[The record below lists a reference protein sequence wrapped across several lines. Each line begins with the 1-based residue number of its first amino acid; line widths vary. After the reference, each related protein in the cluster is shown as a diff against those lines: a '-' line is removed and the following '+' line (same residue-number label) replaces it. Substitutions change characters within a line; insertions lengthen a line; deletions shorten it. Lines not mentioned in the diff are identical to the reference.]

1 MQNTRSSIT
10 VSSIMI
16 KVNIRE
22 TAIKKGIKTA
32 YQLQK
37 AMNLQ
42 PSQAAKLYRNDLKMI
57 GLDTLDKLCEIFD
70 CMPSDLL
77 VYGSGRTKK
86 EKTVKTPV
94 IAQKEASSNES
105 SSDLLSTTEVAKR
118 LGLSERT
125 VRDNY
130 KNGRLPF
137 TKMGTKNFVTKSDL
151 ETFKAQRLTD
161 NQRKEK

>member
-1 MQNTRSSIT
+1 
-10 VSSIMI
+10 MI

-57 GLDTLDKLCEIFD
+57 GLDTLDRLCEILD

-77 VYGSGRTKK
+77 VYGSGRAKK

-105 SSDLLSTTEVAKR
+105 GGDLLSTAEVAKR
-118 LGLSERT
+118 TGLSERT
-125 VRDNY
+125 IRDNY
-130 KNGRLPF
+130 KNGKLAYI
-137 TKMGTKNFVTKSDL
+137 KIGTKNFVTQSEF
-151 ETFKAQRLTD
+151 ETFKAQRLLD
-161 NQRKEK
+161 E

>member
-1 MQNTRSSIT
+1 
-10 VSSIMI
+10 MI

-57 GLDTLDKLCEIFD
+57 GLDTLDRLCEIFD

-77 VYGSGRTKK
+77 VYGSGRAKK

-105 SSDLLSTTEVAKR
+105 SGDLLSTAEVAKR

-137 TKMGTKNFVTKSDL
+137 TKIGTKSFVTKSDL

-161 NQRKEK
+161 NRRKEK

>member
-1 MQNTRSSIT
+1 
-10 VSSIMI
+10 MI

-57 GLDTLDKLCEIFD
+57 GLDTLDRLCEIFD

-77 VYGSGRTKK
+77 VYDSGRAKK

-94 IAQKEASSNES
+94 IAQKVASGNKSN
-105 SSDLLSTTEVAKR
+105 SDLLSTAEVANR
-118 LGLSERT
+118 TGLSERT
-125 VRDNY
+125 IRDNY
-130 KNGRLPF
+130 KNGKLPF
-137 TKMGTKNFVTKSDL
+137 TKIGTKNFVTEPDF
-151 ETFKAQRLTD
+151 ETFKTQRLLYEQPTK
-161 NQRKEK
+161 NL

>member
-1 MQNTRSSIT
+1 
-10 VSSIMI
+10 MI